1 MTMNGLINWEVLQQH
16 RQMPFANMDEDS
28 QKKRWG
34 SFAGMYDGMAKLEK
48 NFTKN
53 QVEQM
58 LLSAEDSVVD
68 IGCGPGRLSVPVAKK
83 VKRVTALDVSEEMLA
98 KCMENARSEGVDNIT
113 PLMSNW
119 LSDDAVEN
127 VGKHDIAIA
136 SRSVGFSDIVKIN
149 AIARK
154 YVYILGWANAPSLR
168 EIQLDFLAGIAPE
181 KVPQDPYARMFGYNI
196 MFNMVYDM
204 GANPNIVVVDDGF
217 ERDYVSREEAYAE
230 LRFVGE
236 ILPEFEEQYR
246 RNIDRYLL
254 PKQDGGFKLLR
265 KTKTFVMWWRP
276 EEMMI

>member
-1 MTMNGLINWEVLQQH
+1 MNGLINWEVLQQH